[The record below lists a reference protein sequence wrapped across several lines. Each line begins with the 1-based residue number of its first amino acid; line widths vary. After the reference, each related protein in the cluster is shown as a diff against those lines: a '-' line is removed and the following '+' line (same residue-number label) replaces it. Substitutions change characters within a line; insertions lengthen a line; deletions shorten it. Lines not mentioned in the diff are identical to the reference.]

1 MGNSIWKINSTYLQI
16 MEEVDLNDGVIDV
29 EIADYMLSNENDLQ
43 ESLDQILLVIRKS
56 ESEVNVIDAEI
67 SRLKVLK
74 ESKERSVSSFKN
86 IIKKTL
92 ELRGLSSF
100 DLPTGKVYCR
110 NSESVEISDESLIPK
125 EYLVEKIKEV
135 PSKTKIK
142 EALKE
147 GKEVPGASISKNTSL
162 IIK

>member
-16 MEEVDLNDGVIDV
+16 MEEVGINDGLINE
-29 EIADYMLSNENDLQ
+29 EIESHLLSNENEL
-43 ESLDQILLVIRKS
+43 EETLDQLLLVIRKS

-110 NSESVEISDESLIPK
+110 NSESVEISDESIIPK
-125 EYLVEKIKEV
+125 EYLVEKTKEV
-135 PSKTKIK
+135 PSKTLIK
-142 EALKE
+142 EALKS

-162 IIK
+162 IVK